1 MVEKELQPAKAKQ
14 AWNFLSHLPVIN
26 VGISVKGSWDDSVE
40 GHNELSISTLTADK
54 RDENTWIKLHADQ
67 QYVLQVSLQRV
78 HFEFHKGKHDNHAVT
93 PRFPK
98 LKDEGW
104 LLILGEVDK
113 RELVAVKR
121 VGFVRTHHE
130 ASISFFTPEAP
141 GRYIFTL
148 YLMSDCYLGLDQQY
162 DIFLNVTKADIS
174 KQINTEVPD
183 VSTDLA

>member
-1 MVEKELQPAKAKQ
+1 M
-14 AWNFLSHLPVIN
+14 
-26 VGISVKGSWDDSVE
+26 
-40 GHNELSISTLTADK
+40 
-54 RDENTWIKLHADQ
+54 
-67 QYVLQVSLQRV
+67 
-78 HFEFHKGKHDNHAVT
+78 
-93 PRFPK
+93 
-98 LKDEGW
+98 
-104 LLILGEVDK
+104 DK